1 MEVKSKDKYFSLR
14 YLIFQ
19 VLFEFEIILFYLFQ
33 KGNKFIN
40 HNFVFLLKEPEW
52 NLKCFAFKE
61 NKMDFEFQLK
71 IIDVKYIFANESFLM
86 INVSIYLLI
95 EQLNEYL
102 YHIM

>member
-1 MEVKSKDKYFSLR
+1 
-14 YLIFQ
+14 
-19 VLFEFEIILFYLFQ
+19 
-33 KGNKFIN
+33 
-40 HNFVFLLKEPEW
+40 
-52 NLKCFAFKE
+52 
-61 NKMDFEFQLK
+61 MDFEFQLK